1 MITDQDDDEQENS
14 NRTVGDLGWGV
25 RRFPHP
31 IVMITDQKDHDEMQ
45 NISGTG
51 GDIGWWVRRRLPPP
65 AFLLQSTSHPTPYYM
80 LCPWPDVT
88 EYSDYSNIQDIG
100 NIPKSVCIPSC
111 SA

>member
-31 IVMITDQKDHDEMQ
+31 IVMITDQKDHDDEMQ

-51 GDIGWWVRRRLPPP
+51 GDIGWWDGIFPHPIVIKYNKVQNI
-65 AFLLQSTSHPTPYYM
+65 FSTGGELETDQI
-80 LCPWPDVT
+80 L
-88 EYSDYSNIQDIG
+88 IG
-100 NIPKSVCIPSC
+100 
-111 SA
+111 